1 MSSNLK
7 VNTILPSTGSN
18 IGIGTNGGE
27 LNVDG
32 GCKVQVG
39 TALTLG
45 HSIGLQYATQNLHS
59 TGFEI
64 NQINASGIIT
74 ASHFYGNG
82 ANITGVLKNIVEDTS
97 PQLGGT
103 LDTNNQDITFNGA
116 QNVSWD
122 SSAADFIFNDYAK
135 INLGT
140 DKDFRMYQDT
150 NNTILQSSNTAGGV
164 YLQGALVQIGSE
176 TGEAGV
182 KFVKDGAAE
191 LYFNNSKKYET
202 TSDGAK
208 VTGELD
214 VFKSGVGDIFHV
226 QGNGT
231 GAVVAK
237 IENAYNSDN
246 DRFAILELKSGKGSI
261 RFNSNGDSNEGAIT
275 YNMADNTMV
284 FGVNNASEK
293 LRIQSGGGIS
303 FNGDTAAANAL
314 DDYEEGSWN
323 PLWSNSASN
332 SGGTTTSNNMYGRYT
347 KIGKMVHAYFY
358 TWGLPAGNSGNMYLQ
373 GLPFSCASNPGAY
386 FCAVQSAFYNFGADN
401 YYNLGLRLSTNR
413 TFAEL
418 IFCRK
423 DPGNYVPATFAGFIN
438 YYTNFNGVLTYEAV

>member
-7 VNTILPSTGSN
+7 VNTILPSVGNN

-59 TGFEI
+59 EGFEI
-64 NQINASGIIT
+64 NQINASGIVTATSFSGSGANLTSLPAGNLTGTLPAISGANLTSLPAQATISNNADNRVITGGSGVNLNGESGLTYDGDNLNLSAGNHDSGMTIT
-74 ASHFYGNG
+74 A
-82 ANITGVLKNIVEDTS
+82 ANNNQETKLNVKGKASDGTVHTVSLTAKRSSNRGSIEV
-97 PQLGGT
+97 GGT
-103 LDTNNQDITFNGA
+103 ERLSI
-116 QNVSWD
+116 
-122 SSAADFIFNDYAK
+122 
-135 INLGT
+135 
-140 DKDFRMYQDT
+140 
-150 NNTILQSSNTAGGV
+150 
-164 YLQGALVQIGSE
+164 
-176 TGEAGV
+176 
-182 KFVKDGAAE
+182 
-191 LYFNNSKKYET
+191 
-202 TSDGAK
+202 TSDGKIGVNQSGPTSELQVGGGTNPMTAK
-208 VTGELD
+208 PT
-214 VFKSGVGDIFHV
+214 FHV
-226 QGNGT
+226 APSSGNASMSLRGGSPSIYFDGT
-231 GAVVAK
+231 GGGHT
-237 IENAYNSDN
+237 
-246 DRFAILELKSGKGSI
+246 RFLTDGTDIAISTGNLDSSGSE
-261 RFNSNGDSNEGAIT
+261 RFRFRS
-275 YNMADNTMV
+275 
-284 FGVNNASEK
+284 
-293 LRIQSGGGIS
+293 SGGIC

-314 DDYEEGSWN
+314 DDYEEGSWS

-358 TWGLPAGNSGNMYLQ
+358 TWGLPSGNSGNMYLQ
-373 GLPFSCASNPGAY
+373 GLPFSCASNPGAF

-423 DPGNYVPATFAGFIN
+423 DPGNYVPAEFSGFIN
-438 YYTNFNGVLTYEAV
+438 YYTNFNGVLTYEAA

>member
-7 VNTILPSTGSN
+7 VNTILPSVGNN

-59 TGFEI
+59 EGFEI
-64 NQINASGIIT
+64 NQINASGIVTATSFSGSGANLTSLPAGNLTGTLPAISGANLTSLPAQATISNNADNRVITGGSGVNLNGESGLTYDGDNLNLSAGNHDSGMTIT
-74 ASHFYGNG
+74 A
-82 ANITGVLKNIVEDTS
+82 ANNNQETKLNVKGKASDGTVHTVSLTAKRSSNRGSIEV
-97 PQLGGT
+97 GGT
-103 LDTNNQDITFNGA
+103 ERLSI
-116 QNVSWD
+116 
-122 SSAADFIFNDYAK
+122 
-135 INLGT
+135 
-140 DKDFRMYQDT
+140 
-150 NNTILQSSNTAGGV
+150 
-164 YLQGALVQIGSE
+164 
-176 TGEAGV
+176 
-182 KFVKDGAAE
+182 
-191 LYFNNSKKYET
+191 
-202 TSDGAK
+202 TSDGKIGVNQSGPTSELQVGGGTNPMTAK
-208 VTGELD
+208 PT
-214 VFKSGVGDIFHV
+214 FHV
-226 QGNGT
+226 APSSGNASMSLRGGSPSIYFDGT
-231 GAVVAK
+231 GGGHT
-237 IENAYNSDN
+237 
-246 DRFAILELKSGKGSI
+246 RFLTDGTDIAISTGNLDSSGSE
-261 RFNSNGDSNEGAIT
+261 RFRFRS
-275 YNMADNTMV
+275 
-284 FGVNNASEK
+284 
-293 LRIQSGGGIS
+293 SGGIC

-314 DDYEEGSWN
+314 DDYEEGSWS

-373 GLPFSCASNPGAY
+373 GLPFSCASNPGAF

-423 DPGNYVPATFAGFIN
+423 DPGNYVPAEFSGFIN
-438 YYTNFNGVLTYEAV
+438 YYTNFNGVLTYEAA

>member
-7 VNTILPSTGSN
+7 VNTILPSVGSN

-82 ANITGVLKNIVEDTS
+82 ANLSGITQTTINNNANNRLITGSGTANTLEGEANFTYDGGSNLTLNSTAHDGGFNI
-97 PQLGGT
+97 LAAN
-103 LDTNNQDITFNGA
+103 NNQETRLRLQGKASDGTGHSFYFNAKRSANRLDIATASGACISVMGATRNIGIQNAGPESPLQIGAGTNAVTNKSTVHVAPASGNASLTLRGGSPTIYFDGTGGGHTRLLTDNTDIAISNG
-116 QNVSWD
+116 NPDNTGSER
-122 SSAADFIFNDYAK
+122 
-135 INLGT
+135 
-140 DKDFRMYQDT
+140 FR
-150 NNTILQSSNTAGGV
+150 LRAAGG
-164 YLQGALVQIGSE
+164 LC
-176 TGEAGV
+176 
-182 KFVKDGAAE
+182 
-191 LYFNNSKKYET
+191 
-202 TSDGAK
+202 
-208 VTGELD
+208 
-214 VFKSGVGDIFHV
+214 
-226 QGNGT
+226 
-231 GAVVAK
+231 
-237 IENAYNSDN
+237 
-246 DRFAILELKSGKGSI
+246 
-261 RFNSNGDSNEGAIT
+261 
-275 YNMADNTMV
+275 
-284 FGVNNASEK
+284 
-293 LRIQSGGGIS
+293 

-332 SGGTTTSNNMYGRYT
+332 SGGTTTSNNMYGKYT
-347 KIGKMVHAYFY
+347 KIGRIVHAYFY
-358 TWGLPAGNSGNMYLQ
+358 TWGLPAGNSGSMYLQ
-373 GLPFSCASNPGAY
+373 GFPFQCNGDPGTF

-423 DPGNYVPATFAGFIN
+423 DPGNYVAANFSGFIN
-438 YYTNFNGVLTYEAV
+438 YYTNFQGVMTYEVA

>member
-7 VNTILPSTGSN
+7 VNTILPSTGNN

-27 LNVDG
+27 LVVDG
-32 GCKVQVG
+32 GFKVQVG

-82 ANITGVLKNIVEDTS
+82 ANLTALNIVTDTS

-140 DKDFRMYQDT
+140 DKDFKMYQAG
-150 NNTILQSSNTAGGV
+150 NNTILQSDNTSGGV
-164 YLQGALVQIGSE
+164 YLQGSLVQVGSE

-303 FNGDTAAANAL
+303 FNGDTATANAL
-314 DDYEEGSWN
+314 DDYEEGSWS

-373 GLPFSCASNPGAY
+373 GLPFSCASNPGAF

-413 TFAEL
+413 TYAEL

-438 YYTNFNGVLTYEAV
+438 YYTNFNGVLTYEVE

>member
-7 VNTILPSTGSN
+7 VNTILPSTGNN

-27 LNVDG
+27 LVVDG

-82 ANITGVLKNIVEDTS
+82 ANLTALNIVTDTS

-140 DKDFRMYQDT
+140 DKDFKMYQAG
-150 NNTILQSSNTAGGV
+150 NNTILQSDNTSGGV
-164 YLQGALVQIGSE
+164 YLQGSLVQVGSE

-303 FNGDTAAANAL
+303 FNGDTATANAL
-314 DDYEEGSWN
+314 DDYEEGSWS

-373 GLPFSCASNPGAY
+373 GLPFSCASNPGAF

-413 TFAEL
+413 TYAEL

-438 YYTNFNGVLTYEAV
+438 YYTNFNGVLTYEVE

>member
-1 MSSNLK
+1 MSILSVDNISPIGSGTSVT
-7 VNTILPSTGSN
+7 VNSAATLVLTNANSTG
-18 IGIGTNGGE
+18 
-27 LNVDG
+27 V
-32 GCKVQVG
+32 V
-39 TALTLG
+39 TATTFSG
-45 HSIGLQYATQNLHS
+45 SG
-59 TGFEI
+59 
-64 NQINASGIIT
+64 ASL
-74 ASHFYGNG
+74 
-82 ANITGVLKNIVEDTS
+82 TGVLKNIVEDTS

-140 DKDFRMYQDT
+140 DKDFKMYQAG
-150 NNTILQSSNTAGGV
+150 NNTILQSDNTSGGV
-164 YLQGALVQIGSE
+164 YLQGSLVQVGSE

-303 FNGDTAAANAL
+303 FNGDTATANAL
-314 DDYEEGSWN
+314 DDYEEGSWS

-332 SGGTTTSNNMYGRYT
+332 SGGTTTSNNMHGRYT

-373 GLPFSCASNPGAY
+373 GLPFSCASNPGAF

-413 TFAEL
+413 TYAEL

-438 YYTNFNGVLTYEAV
+438 YYTNFNGVLTYEAA

>member
-7 VNTILPSTGSN
+7 VNTILPSVGNN

-59 TGFEI
+59 EGFEI
-64 NQINASGIIT
+64 NQINASGIVTATSFSGSGANLTSLPAGNLTGTLPAISGANLTSLPAQATISNNADNRVITGGSGVNLNGESGLTYDGDNLNLSAGNHDSGMTIT
-74 ASHFYGNG
+74 A
-82 ANITGVLKNIVEDTS
+82 ANNNQETKLNVKGKASDGTVHTVSLTAKRSSNRGSIEV
-97 PQLGGT
+97 GGT
-103 LDTNNQDITFNGA
+103 ERLSI
-116 QNVSWD
+116 
-122 SSAADFIFNDYAK
+122 
-135 INLGT
+135 
-140 DKDFRMYQDT
+140 
-150 NNTILQSSNTAGGV
+150 
-164 YLQGALVQIGSE
+164 
-176 TGEAGV
+176 
-182 KFVKDGAAE
+182 
-191 LYFNNSKKYET
+191 
-202 TSDGAK
+202 TSDGKIGVNQSGPTSELQVGGGTNPMTAK
-208 VTGELD
+208 PT
-214 VFKSGVGDIFHV
+214 FHV
-226 QGNGT
+226 APSSGNASMSLRGGSPSIYFDGT
-231 GAVVAK
+231 GGGHT
-237 IENAYNSDN
+237 
-246 DRFAILELKSGKGSI
+246 RFLTDGTDIAISTGNLDSSGSE
-261 RFNSNGDSNEGAIT
+261 RFRFRS
-275 YNMADNTMV
+275 
-284 FGVNNASEK
+284 
-293 LRIQSGGGIS
+293 SGGIC

-314 DDYEEGSWN
+314 DDYEEGSWS

-332 SGGTTTSNNMYGRYT
+332 SGGTTTSNNMHGRYT

-373 GLPFSCASNPGAY
+373 GLPFSCASNPGAF
-386 FCAVQSAFYNFGADN
+386 FCAVQSAFYNMGADN

-438 YYTNFNGVLTYEAV
+438 YYTNFNGVLTYEAA

>member
-1 MSSNLK
+1 
-7 VNTILPSTGSN
+7 
-18 IGIGTNGGE
+18 
-27 LNVDG
+27 
-32 GCKVQVG
+32 
-39 TALTLG
+39 
-45 HSIGLQYATQNLHS
+45 
-59 TGFEI
+59 
-64 NQINASGIIT
+64 
-74 ASHFYGNG
+74 
-82 ANITGVLKNIVEDTS
+82 S

-140 DKDFRMYQDT
+140 DKDFKMYQAG
-150 NNTILQSSNTAGGV
+150 NNTILQSDNTSGGV
-164 YLQGALVQIGSE
+164 YLQGSLVQVGSE

-303 FNGDTAAANAL
+303 FNGDTATANAL
-314 DDYEEGSWN
+314 DDYEEGSWS

-332 SGGTTTSNNMYGRYT
+332 SGGTTTSNNMHGRYT

-373 GLPFSCASNPGAY
+373 GLPFSCASNPGAF

-413 TFAEL
+413 TYAEL

-438 YYTNFNGVLTYEAV
+438 YYTNFNGVLTYEAA

>member
-7 VNTILPSTGSN
+7 VNTILPSVGSN
-18 IGIGTNGGE
+18 IGIGTNSGE

-59 TGFEI
+59 EGFEI

-82 ANITGVLKNIVEDTS
+82 ANLTALNIVTDTS

-140 DKDFRMYQDT
+140 DKDFKMYQAG
-150 NNTILQSSNTAGGV
+150 NNTILQSDNTSGGV
-164 YLQGALVQIGSE
+164 YLQGSLVQVGSE

-303 FNGDTAAANAL
+303 FNGDTATANAL
-314 DDYEEGSWN
+314 DDYEEGSWS

-332 SGGTTTSNNMYGRYT
+332 SGGTTTSNNMHGRYT

-373 GLPFSCASNPGAY
+373 GLPFSCASNPGAF

-413 TFAEL
+413 TYAEL

-438 YYTNFNGVLTYEAV
+438 YYTNFNGVLTYEAA